1 MIFLRDLLVYI
12 AFCIYVANAARCDE
26 LHGRYVGFGR
36 GTLEDGNV
44 VQGIVNV
51 MLRNANV
58 NGTAHVQQQ
67 GDEIRRFAVEGT
79 YQATPSTAPSTD
91 HDDDNHDDDDDD
103 NHDDR
108 NDDDDAICLL
118 EARITGLGR
127 SVLLLRGYTDGDDR
141 LALVA
146 LNTTML
152 LELERA
158 PTRCSNSSL
167 GEQGTSLVS
176 TSLVHDEDTGELVA
190 AATLQ
195 AVVVQRNTLDY
206 AYIATNGASDTS
218 RTTFA
223 VDSSCAVEFENGFVG
238 AVFDDGFA
246 YLGKRSGMILGGT
259 FDEN

>member
-1 MIFLRDLLVYI
+1 MIFLWVYI
-12 AFCIYVANAARCDE
+12 AFCVYVADAARCDE

-36 GTLEDGNV
+36 GTLEDGNA

-51 MLRNANV
+51 MLRNGNV
-58 NGTAHVQQQ
+58 NGAAHVLQQ

-79 YQATPSTAPSTD
+79 YRATPSTAPSTD
-91 HDDDNHDDDDDD
+91 HDDDSHGDHDD
-103 NHDDR
+103 H
-108 NDDDDAICLL
+108 DDDAICLL

-127 SVLLLRGYTDGDDR
+127 SVLLLRGYTDGEDR

-158 PTRCSNSSL
+158 PTRCSNPSL

-195 AVVVQRNTLDY
+195 AVVVQRSMLDY
-206 AYIATNGASDTS
+206 AYIATNGASSTS
-218 RTTFA
+218 RTTFT

-246 YLGKRSGMILGGT
+246 YLGKRSGVIVGGT
-259 FDEN
+259 FDEK